1 MRIVIFCAVASL
13 AAAATA
19 AAQPGDSRTSV
30 SAITGIAKTF
40 DDESNI
46 GRGWLIGGAVERV
59 LFGTTRAELSLEL
72 VTHDRDTGHFA
83 AEGTTT
89 VVGAALVHR
98 FGRRT
103 VQPYVLGGVTLGHHS
118 GKSSFDQLRFTA
130 SSTDLGL
137 RFGGGAAVMVN
148 ERFEVSPEF
157 RMNGFF
163 VDNDSSPWMI
173 PSFGVRVSYRF

>member
-1 MRIVIFCAVASL
+1 MRIAILCSTLFL
-13 AAAATA
+13 ATAGTA
-19 AAQPGDSRTSV
+19 AAQPPEPRNAV
-30 SAITGIAKTF
+30 TGTAGVAKTY
-40 DDESNI
+40 DDEGSI

-89 VVGAALVHR
+89 ICGVSLVHR
-98 FGRRT
+98 FGRRS

-118 GKSSFDQLRFTA
+118 GKSSFDDLRFTA

-137 RFGGGAAVMVN
+137 RYGGGVSVVVN
-148 ERFEVSPEF
+148 ERLEVSPEF
-157 RMNGFF
+157 RMNSFF
-163 VDNDSSPWMI
+163 VDDDSNPWMV
-173 PSFGVRVSYRF
+173 PSFGVRIGYRF

>member
-1 MRIVIFCAVASL
+1 MRMAIFCTAVFL
-13 AAAATA
+13 ATAATA
-19 AAQPGDSRTSV
+19 EAQPGESRTSV
-30 SAITGIAKTF
+30 TGITGIAKTF
-40 DDESNI
+40 DDEGSI
-46 GRGWLIGGAVERV
+46 GRGWSIGGSVERV

-89 VVGAALVHR
+89 IVGASLVHR
-98 FGRRT
+98 FGRRS

-118 GKSSFDQLRFTA
+118 GKSSFDDLRFTA

-137 RFGGGAAVMVN
+137 RYGGGVAVLVN
-148 ERFEVSPEF
+148 ERLEVSPEF

-163 VDNDSSPWMI
+163 VDNDSSPWMV
-173 PSFGVRVSYRF
+173 PSFGVRVGYRF